1 GVAQTIY
8 SIDEGPDIN
17 YTGGAVAIPTGYHTY
32 STPFGKVSSIYHV
45 ISWFSIDDLGVV
57 ELKNSGGVVS
67 DFCPQDAGPSESQG
81 CPCGVEVEVTSSRPS
96 EPKPQPVPGALVE
109 VFDWTDPASCAALNR
124 PNDSEFDCDAASSCP
139 TDFGGRC
146 IIGLVCDR
154 RYDVG

>member
-1 GVAQTIY
+1 
-8 SIDEGPDIN
+8 
-17 YTGGAVAIPTGYHTY
+17 
-32 STPFGKVSSIYHV
+32 
-45 ISWFSIDDLGVV
+45 
-57 ELKNSGGVVS
+57 
-67 DFCPQDAGPSESQG
+67 
-81 CPCGVEVEVTSSRPS
+81 EVTSSSTS

-154 RYDVG
+154 RYDVGTRTLQAHGARFPWRSLDNVSSEQNQPRSVKLSVREATTD